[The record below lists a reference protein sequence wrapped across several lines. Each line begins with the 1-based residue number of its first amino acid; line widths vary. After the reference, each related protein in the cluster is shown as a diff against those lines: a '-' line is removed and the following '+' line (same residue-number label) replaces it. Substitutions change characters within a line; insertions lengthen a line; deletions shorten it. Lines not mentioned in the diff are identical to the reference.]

1 MVTYKTIQI
10 RLGVIFTTLLL
21 LSPVVAQA
29 SSDEEFDALRAQIK
43 ALSERLDRLEAE
55 NRELSATNAEL
66 VKNSQET
73 KVTVAQV
80 SEKTDAVAAEVK
92 EQSKASAWTDRIHWK
107 GDFRYRYEAFNVEGE
122 PNRDRNRIRARAA
135 LIADISPTM
144 EVGLGLASGGDDPV
158 STNQTLGGGGSTKDL
173 RLDLAYFDWS
183 GLKDTHVFGGKF
195 SNFLHRTGKNALIWD
210 SDWRPEGAGVKWD
223 SGKFFANA
231 MGNWNESDSK
241 SGQSFSYLTQAGIK
255 LPIGDSMKL
264 TAGVS
269 YYNIDT
275 QGLGSLYGADDDF
288 YGNSYDPVTLTY
300 LYNYE
305 ELELFAE
312 LGFEMFGRPVLLFGD
327 WVQNQ
332 DADENDTAYA
342 VGFTYGSA
350 KNKGEWQLGYV
361 YQKLEA
367 DSVFGLLT
375 DSDFGGGGTDAKGS
389 IIKGSYALR
398 KNVNADFTYF
408 INQVGLKSGDPI
420 GFKRLQ
426 LDLSFK
432 Y

>member
-1 MVTYKTIQI
+1 MTYKTIPI
-10 RLGVIFTTLLL
+10 RLGVIFSTLLL

-29 SSDEEFDALRAQIK
+29 ASDEELAALRAQMQ

-55 NRELSATNAEL
+55 NRQLSATNAEL
-66 VKNSQET
+66 MKSSQET
-73 KVTVAQV
+73 AVTVAEV

-92 EQSKASAWTDRIHWK
+92 EQSKASSWADRIHWK

-135 LIADISPTM
+135 LIADVSPNV
-144 EVGLGLASGGDDPV
+144 ELGLGLASGGDDPV

-183 GLKDTHVFGGKF
+183 GLKDTHVLGGKF
-195 SNFLHRTGKNALIWD
+195 ANFLHRTGKNALIWD
-210 SDWRPEGAGVKWD
+210 SDWRPEGAGIAWD
-223 SGKFFANA
+223 NGTFFANG
-231 MGNWNESDSK
+231 MGNWVESDSK
-241 SGQSFSYLTQAGIK
+241 SGQSFAYLTQAGVK
-255 LPIGDSMKL
+255 LPIGDSLKL
-264 TAGVS
+264 TAGAS

-275 QGLGSLYGADDDF
+275 KGLGSLYGEDDDF
-288 YGNSYDPVTLTY
+288 YGNSYDPETLTY

-312 LGFEMFGRPVLLFGD
+312 LGFEMFGRPALLFGD

-332 DADENDTAYA
+332 DTDDYNTAYA
-342 VGFTYGSA
+342 LGFTYGSA

-367 DSVFGLLT
+367 DSVFALLT

-398 KNVNADFTYF
+398 KGVNADFTYF

-420 GFKRLQ
+420 SFKRLQ